1 MMTKLFYGSID
12 QSPTDIVS
20 GGCTLKMLN
29 GNDFWWHG
37 PTWLQKDH
45 DDWPTWYV
53 DILSKD
59 IMDVISTENK
69 GPKTIY
75 EVPSLT
81 EEDLADNK
89 QEYKKRCRKESTVP
103 IRKKSNRLFINVET
117 TTCYSMSKQIYP

>member
-20 GGCTLKMLN
+20 GGCTVKMLN

-89 QEYKKRCRKESTVP
+89 QEYKKRCRNESTVP